1 MELDYEKVILTDYK
15 PELIS
20 SRRLWKV
27 CGGPIDVMVFQ
38 TAPEPRTLAY
48 PGKELHHPHRR
59 GYKT

>member
-1 MELDYEKVILTDYK
+1 MSFDWQGVSAIGTAGLVCWH
-15 PELIS
+15 P
-20 SRRLWKV
+20 V